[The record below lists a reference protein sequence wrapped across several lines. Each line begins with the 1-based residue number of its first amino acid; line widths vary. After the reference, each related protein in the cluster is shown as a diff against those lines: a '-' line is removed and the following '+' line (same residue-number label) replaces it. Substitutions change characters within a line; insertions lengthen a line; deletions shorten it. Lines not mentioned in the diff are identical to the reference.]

1 MRLYSNVTIIFIIWL
16 IALIFVS
23 YFGFLY
29 LPHAPKSNP
38 DFITSFSNW
47 DGGHFVG
54 IAQKGY
60 SLDSQYAFFPLYP
73 ILINFLNKI
82 TNNYFVAGI
91 LISVLSAFFG
101 LHLLYALIAKEL
113 DKKIA
118 EKVVL
123 SLIFFPTSFYFLTV
137 YSEGLFFLLT
147 VATFYFLKSNKL
159 FLATMVALLAS
170 ATRLAG
176 VAVVFAL
183 IAHVYTTGGKTK
195 KNWIVLLSPLGFI
208 AYSIFLYTQTSDPF
222 YFVTAEKN
230 WQRSINFPWIG
241 FWETIKN
248 ITTPGFINQYFN
260 YVFDL
265 LFAIFGA
272 GLVIR
277 SFRFLPLKYAIYALA
292 SISIPLLTS
301 SLSSM
306 PRFLVVIF
314 PIFILIGLIKNRF
327 INLGYQIIS
336 LMLLSLF
343 TILFINGFWV
353 S

>member
-1 MRLYSNVTIIFIIWL
+1 MKLYSNITIIFLIWL
-16 IALIFVS
+16 TSVIFIS

-38 DFITSFSNW
+38 DFLTSFSNW
-47 DGGHFVG
+47 DGGHFLG

-60 SLDSQYAFFPLYP
+60 GLDSQYAFFPLYP
-73 ILINFLNKI
+73 ILINLVSKI
-82 TNNYFVAGI
+82 TNNFFTAGV
-91 LISVLSAFFG
+91 LISGISFFLG
-101 LHLLYALIAKEL
+101 LHMLYALISKEFNS
-113 DKKIA
+113 KIA
-118 EKVVL
+118 EKAIL
-123 SLIFFPTSFYFLTV
+123 ALIFFPASFYFLTV

-147 VATFYFLKSNKL
+147 VATFYFLRSKKL
-159 FLATMVALLAS
+159 LFATIAAILVS

-176 VAVVFAL
+176 LAVVIAL
-183 IAHVYTTGGKTK
+183 IAHIISNGGFNR
-195 KNWIVLLSPLGFI
+195 KNWFVLLSPFGFL
-208 AYSIFLYTQTSDPF
+208 AYCIFLYFQTSDPF

-230 WQRSINFPWIG
+230 WQRSLNFPWIG

-265 LFAIFGA
+265 LFAIFGV

-277 SFRFLPLKYAIYALA
+277 SSRFLPLKYAIYALA

-343 TILFINGFWV
+343 TVLFINGFWV